1 MRMVSGEVVRGGVVG
16 QQRRSTH
23 HSLLTTQQKGFT
35 LIELLVVIA
44 IIALLIALL
53 LPAVQKVREAA
64 DRTQCANNLK
74 QIGLACHSYVDAK
87 GCLPPSR
94 TMYGWQDELQEYYNG
109 IDAEPDGD
117 EAMGPTW
124 AVYLLP
130 YLEQAP
136 LYKEWDLWYQM
147 TNPTPPWGIPYN
159 GQSAQAVQGV
169 VPVYFCPSRRSPSTP
184 PTLSLSGD
192 GGLPGALG
200 DYACCVG
207 TTGTDYWNFAVSPL
221 FPTGAFRLGV
231 PPGLGVR
238 LAEIADG
245 TSNTLLI
252 GEKHVQDGQLGQGN
266 NDCCIY
272 DGSNICANRSA
283 GINYPLAQS
292 INDPAWKFGSYH
304 TAVCQFVF
312 ADGHVQGLSIG
323 IDPQILELLANIKDG
338 QPIPPYE

>member
-1 MRMVSGEVVRGGVVG
+1 MATIDHSR
-16 QQRRSTH
+16 RRS
-23 HSLLTTQQKGFT
+23 GFT

-74 QIGLACHSYVDAK
+74 QIGLACHSFVDNY

-94 TMYGWQDELQEYYNG
+94 TMYGLQDEIDEFYNG
-109 IDAEPDGD
+109 RDLEPDGD
-117 EAMGPTW
+117 EALGPTW
-124 AVYLLP
+124 AVNLLP
-130 YLEQAP
+130 YLDQAP
-136 LYKEWDLWYQM
+136 LYNLW
-147 TNPTPPWGIPYN
+147 NLKFDINAFPWGTPYN
-159 GQSAQAVQGV
+159 GQKPEAVQGT

-184 PTLSLSGD
+184 PLLSLSGD

-207 TTGTDYWNFAVSPL
+207 TTGSDFWNFAISPL
-221 FPTGAFRLGV
+221 LPNGAFRVGMTNQ
-231 PPGLGVR
+231 GVR
-238 LAEIADG
+238 LNEITDG
-245 TSNTLLI
+245 TSNTFLI
-252 GEKHVQDGQLGQGN
+252 GEKHVQDSQFGQGN

-304 TAVCQFVF
+304 TAVCQFVY
-312 ADGHVQGLSIG
+312 ADGSVHALSIG
-323 IDPQILELLANIKDG
+323 IYPPILECLANRKDG
-338 QPIPPYE
+338 QVIPPYE

>member
-1 MRMVSGEVVRGGVVG
+1 MTTLGFSRRRG
-16 QQRRSTH
+16 
-23 HSLLTTQQKGFT
+23 GFT

-74 QIGLACHSYVDAK
+74 QLGLACHSYVDVNK
-87 GCLPPSR
+87 CLPPSP
-94 TMYGWQDELQEYYNG
+94 TMYGLQDELAEFFNG
-109 IDAEPDGD
+109 VDHEPDGD
-117 EAMGPTW
+117 ESFGPTW

-136 LYKEWDLWYQM
+136 LYKLWNLSYDP
-147 TNPTPPWGIPYN
+147 NTPPWGTAYN
-159 GQSAQAVQGV
+159 FQSPQAVQGV
-169 VPVYFCPSRRSPSTP
+169 VPGFFCPSRRSSSTP

-192 GGLPGALG
+192 GGLPGALS

-207 TTGTDYWNFAVSPL
+207 TTGSDFWNFAVSPL
-221 FPTGAFRLGV
+221 LPNGAFRVGA

-238 LAEIADG
+238 LAEITDG
-245 TSNTLLI
+245 TSNTILI
-252 GEKHVQDGQLGQGN
+252 GEKHVQSGQFGQAN

-283 GINYPLAQS
+283 GFNYPLAQS

-304 TAVCQFVF
+304 TAICQFVF
-312 ADGHVQGLSIG
+312 ADGSVHSLVVS
-323 IDPQILELLANIKDG
+323 IDPFALECLANIKDG
-338 QPIPPYE
+338 QPLPLYE

>member
-1 MRMVSGEVVRGGVVG
+1 MTAINCFSA
-16 QQRRSTH
+16 RRR
-23 HSLLTTQQKGFT
+23 GFT

-74 QIGLACHSYVDAK
+74 QIGLACHSYVDVHK
-87 GCLPPSR
+87 CLPPSR
-94 TMYGWQDELQEYYNG
+94 TLYGLQDELAEFFNG

-117 EAMGPTW
+117 EMMGPTW

-136 LYKEWDLWYQM
+136 LYKLWNLTY
-147 TNPTPPWGIPYN
+147 NPNIPPWGTPYFL
-159 GQSAQAVQGV
+159 QSPQAVQGT
-169 VPVYFCPSRRSPSTP
+169 VPVYFCPSRRSPTTS

-192 GGLPGALG
+192 GPLPGALG

-207 TTGTDYWNFAVSPL
+207 TTGGDFWNFAISPL
-221 FPTGAFRLGV
+221 LPNGAFRVGV

-238 LAEIADG
+238 LAEITDG
-245 TSNTLLI
+245 TSNTFLI
-252 GEKHVQDGQLGQGN
+252 GEKHVQEGQFGQGN

-272 DGSNICANRSA
+272 DGDNILCSSRSA

-304 TAVCQFVF
+304 TAICQFVF
-312 ADGHVQGLSIG
+312 ADGSVHALTVTVS
-323 IDPQILELLANIKDG
+323 PQVLELLANIKDG
-338 QPIPPYE
+338 QVIPPYE